1 MISNQPIHIAITGL
15 ELRYHNTPLPIIKGL
30 NLSLAAGKWTCLL
43 GQSGCGKT
51 TLLRYLAG
59 TAKKE
64 IQSDGNVQIN
74 RQFSTTPAD
83 YLASNVAYMAQQDLL
98 FPWLTVLDNVCLA
111 ERFGEKPVNKRNKAL
126 NLLQQVGLY
135 QERDS
140 LPQTLSGGMRQ
151 RVALARTLMQD
162 QPIILMDEPFS
173 ALDAVTRHQLQN
185 LTHQLLVGKTVVMI
199 THDPLEALRLGDAI
213 YIFSGNPS
221 YAQAISPPAST
232 TPRQLNQI
240 CGDSVQQIMT
250 LLGGD
255 NVKA

>member
-1 MISNQPIHIAITGL
+1 MTSNQPPHITITGL
-15 ELRYHNTPLPIIKGL
+15 ELRYHHAQSPIIKGL
-30 NLSLAAGKWTCLL
+30 NLTLAAGKWTCLL

-59 TAKKE
+59 TSKKE
-64 IQSDGNVQIN
+64 IQIDGIVQIN
-74 RQFSTTPAD
+74 RQLSTTPID
-83 YLASNVAYMAQQDLL
+83 GLTGNIAYMAQQDLL
-98 FPWLTVLDNVCLA
+98 FPWLSVVDNVCVA
-111 ERFGEKPVNKRNKAL
+111 ERFGEKPVNERDKAL

-135 QERDS
+135 QQRDS

-162 QPIILMDEPFS
+162 QPVILMDEPFS

-199 THDPLEALRLGDAI
+199 THDPLEALRLGDAL
-213 YIFSGNPS
+213 YIFCGNPS

-232 TPRQLNQI
+232 APRRLEQI
-240 CGDSVQQIMT
+240 SGDSVQQIMT